1 MKRLRIGLAL
11 TGFSLFA
18 ILILR
23 IVRIPF
29 MDPDGYASGIAAF
42 VAMGLV
48 FLFFIKRFNL
58 PSLSYFALPRLAPIS
73 LFALLIA
80 GTLVYS
86 KISQEGNELKPWKI
100 AVPGILF
107 LLSIGFGEEIVS
119 RGFVYGVLKSRSHKA
134 AIFVSSLFF
143 GLMHLNLYLGSNWD
157 PWHAY
162 WHVTSAFCFGFFICA
177 VMVATRSIW
186 VAVVVHAL
194 FDWDIVF
201 EKVVESN
208 QQVEPI
214 STPFW
219 DGLISPF
226 GDYLFLFIPGLLI
239 LFFSRKRRI
248 WAPRWLKNLLNY
260 LAVRWKLVEE
270 NEDKSNLVGQY

>member
-1 MKRLRIGLAL
+1 M
-11 TGFSLFA
+11 
-18 ILILR
+18 
-23 IVRIPF
+23 RIPF
-29 MDPDGYASGIAAF
+29 TDPDGYASGIAAF

-58 PSLSYFALPRLAPIS
+58 PSRSYFALPRLAPIS
-73 LFALLIA
+73 LFALLLA

-119 RGFVYGVLKSRSHKA
+119 RGFVYGVLKTRSHKA
-134 AIFVSSLFF
+134 AILVSSLFF

-186 VAVVVHAL
+186 VAVVIHAL
-194 FDWDIVF
+194 FDWGIVF

-208 QQVEPI
+208 EKAKPI

-219 DGLISPF
+219 DGLVSPF

-239 LFFSRKRRI
+239 LFFCRKRRI
-248 WAPRWLKNLLNY
+248 WAPRWFKNLLNY